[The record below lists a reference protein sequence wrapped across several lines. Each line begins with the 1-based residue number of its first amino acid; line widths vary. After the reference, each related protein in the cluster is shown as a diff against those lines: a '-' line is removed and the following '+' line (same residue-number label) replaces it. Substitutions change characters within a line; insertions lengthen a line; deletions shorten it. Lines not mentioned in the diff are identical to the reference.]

1 MTVHVNGYKRAV
13 PKAAKKILKKTIAN
27 WQRHRVSRLAA
38 ALSFYMVFSLAPL
51 LFIIVVLA
59 GSVLGTTHTE
69 HLVKNQLQLMVGTQ
83 GAQLVDMLVAAS
95 RRHVGTIALI
105 VGGILVTVSAFGI
118 FLQVQDALDEI
129 WEIPQHRRGGFW
141 EIVVLRLH
149 ALAVVAVLA
158 GLALVSLIVGDA
170 AGLRA
175 GLLVNVVSLLVF
187 LMVTYRVLPQT
198 DVGWKSSTLGAAITG
213 LILLLGEALISL
225 YFTHVR
231 PASNFGTAGAFILVL
246 LWIYYSAQLLLFGA
260 ELTRTIETEV

>member
-1 MTVHVNGYKRAV
+1 M
-13 PKAAKKILKKTIAN
+13 
-27 WQRHRVSRLAA
+27 HRVSRLAA

-59 GSVLGTTHTE
+59 GSVLGRTHTE

-95 RRHVGTIALI
+95 RRHVSPLALAI
-105 VGGILVTVSAFGI
+105 GGVLVVASAFGI

-129 WEIPQHRRGGFW
+129 WEIPQHRRGSLW
-141 EIVVLRLH
+141 KTMVLRLH
-149 ALAVVAVLA
+149 ALAIVAVLA
-158 GLALVSLIVGDA
+158 ILAMVSLMVGDA
-170 AGLRA
+170 AGLRI
-175 GLLVNVVSLLVF
+175 GLFVNVVALIVF

-213 LILLLGEALISL
+213 AILLLGEALISF
-225 YFTHVR
+225 YFTHAR
-231 PASNFGTAGAFILVL
+231 PASNYGTAGAFILVL

-260 ELTRTIETEV
+260 ELTRTIETQPSLRRSLRR